1 MSLERTDQKSE
12 PPKVV
17 CRVHAYDHL
26 WVFTKIKVE
35 NLFTVLFLK
44 FLSVLQGPEYVNNF
58 YYHSTFLSTAFWISQ
73 STSPLSSWAH
83 LHYTTMSTQQQLQY
97 HFTDGETEPKKGEA
111 TCWAPKQGKLRFA
124 HPNQFPFLLLW
135 GQNEIINRKALWKEG
150 NSIDARCIII
160 KPNLSTEWPC
170 YHPWSEDAYRS
181 GLLNLLVPWGEHLG
195 LFPAELSLV
204 CSWDHFL
211 QGGTKQEEKSDI
223 PFIL

>member
-1 MSLERTDQKSE
+1 MTFIITAHFCLQLFGF
-12 PPKVV
+12 PKVLPRSAHGHT
-17 CRVHAYDHL
+17 C
-26 WVFTKIKVE
+26 II
-35 NLFTVLFLK
+35 
-44 FLSVLQGPEYVNNF
+44 QP
-58 YYHSTFLSTAFWISQ
+58 
-73 STSPLSSWAH
+73 WAPNSN
-83 LHYTTMSTQQQLQY
+83 YN
-97 HFTDGETEPKKGEA
+97 TDGETEPKKGEA

-211 QGGTKQEEKSDI
+211 QGRRNRKKRVTSPSFFKNIAPQLCPTQANPNVRG
-223 PFIL
+223 